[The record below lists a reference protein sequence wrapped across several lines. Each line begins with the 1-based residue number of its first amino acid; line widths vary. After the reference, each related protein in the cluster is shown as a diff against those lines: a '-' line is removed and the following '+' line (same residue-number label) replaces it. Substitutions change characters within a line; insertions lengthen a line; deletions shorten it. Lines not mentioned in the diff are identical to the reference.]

1 MARPRAANYADRRLE
16 ILSVAAKLF
25 AEQGYDRT
33 AMTEIAVALG
43 VSKALFYHY
52 YGAKDELLFDIIRN
66 HLFYLVE
73 TVEASIVKGLPPE
86 KQLQAIIRAI
96 LNCYAGADSEHKVQ
110 INHLDKLGAAQ
121 QQELKAMQKR
131 LVALMADVVQALRPA
146 LPPEMLKPVT
156 MSIFGTLNWKYMWFR
171 ESQNFGEED
180 FITLVT
186 SLFVNGIH
194 GLELSDQR

>member
-33 AMTEIAVALG
+33 AMTEIAAALG

-52 YGAKDELLFDIIRN
+52 YSAKDELLFDIIRN
-66 HLFYLVE
+66 HLSHLVE
-73 TVEASIVKGLPPE
+73 TVEASVDEGLPPE
-86 KQLQAIIRAI
+86 KQLHAMIRVI
-96 LNCYAGADSEHKVQ
+96 LECYAGADSEHKVQ
-110 INHLDKLGAAQ
+110 INHLAKLGAAQ

-146 LPPEMLKPVT
+146 MPPAMLKPVT

-171 ESQNFGEED
+171 NSQSFGEED

-186 SLFVNGIH
+186 SLFLNGIR